1 MIGSKR
7 HAAACLLLVALGAQ
21 AQPVREDRDA
31 GPYVPTPWPIVDDML
46 RLVDVR
52 PDDVLYD
59 LGSGDGRLVIEAAKR
74 YRARGVGVEMQG
86 DLVKSALAGA
96 KREGVADRVKFVQ
109 GDLFETDLHEA
120 TVVTLYLLPR
130 FATRLVPKLRAE
142 LRPGA
147 RVVSHDYPLSPWP
160 ADKVL
165 TFDLDEKEFISGT
178 TRTNLYF
185 YVVPARVAGTWEVTL
200 PRALSRRALEMRIV
214 QEPDALSGTARAA
227 SEAVPL
233 RDLKV
238 QAERIRFGMF
248 IERRLLELRGTVSG
262 RAMSGEVRWDADRET
277 RREPWT
283 ARLLPA
289 AR

>member
-21 AQPVREDRDA
+21 AQPVKEDRDA

>member
-1 MIGSKR
+1 MNPAPRSFAGLC
-7 HAAACLLLVALGAQ
+7 ALLVALAAH
-21 AQPVREDRDA
+21 AQPAPDDNVA

-52 PDDVLYD
+52 AGDVLYD

-74 YRARGVGVEMQG
+74 YGARGLGVELQA
-86 DLVKSALAGA
+86 DLVKAALAAA

-109 GDLFETDLHEA
+109 GDLFETDLRDA

-165 TFDLDEKEFISGT
+165 TFDLDEKEAISGT
-178 TRTNLYF
+178 TRTNLYY
-185 YVVPARVAGTWEVTL
+185 YVVPARVAGSWELAL
-200 PRALSRRALEMRIV
+200 PRALSRRPLPVQII
-214 QEPDALSGTARAA
+214 QEPDALTGSVRAGRDTL
-227 SEAVPL
+227 PL

-238 QAERIRFGMF
+238 RADRIRFGLL
-248 IERRLLELRGTVSG
+248 IERRLVDLSGTVSG
-262 RAMSGEVRWDADRET
+262 QTMSGEARWADKHDAWSAKYKG
-277 RREPWT
+277 PS
-283 ARLLPA
+283 AH
-289 AR
+289 

>member
-1 MIGSKR
+1 MIGASKTCI
-7 HAAACLLLVALGAQ
+7 AACLVLVALATR
-21 AQPVREDRDA
+21 AQPVPEDRDA
-31 GPYVPTPWPIVDDML
+31 GPYVPTPWPVVDDML

-86 DLVKSALAGA
+86 DLVKRAIAGA

-130 FATRLVPKLRAE
+130 FATRLVPKLLAE

-147 RVVSHDYPLSPWP
+147 RVVSHDYPLGPWP

-185 YVVPARVAGTWEVTL
+185 YVVPARVSGTWELTL
-200 PRALSRRALEMRIV
+200 PRALSRGALEVRIA
-214 QEPDALSGTARAA
+214 QEPDALSGTVRAGR
-227 SEAVPL
+227 ETLPL

-238 QAERIRFGMF
+238 QAERIRFGLF
-248 IERRLLELRGTVSG
+248 LERRLLELRGTVSG
-262 RAMSGEVRWDADRET
+262 AAMSGEVRWDANRRET
-277 RREPWT
+277 WT
-283 ARLLPA
+283 ARQVPA

>member
-1 MIGSKR
+1 MTRGSR
-7 HAAACLLLVALGAQ
+7 SIAVGILLVALGAQ
-21 AQPVREDRDA
+21 AQPVPEDRDA

-52 PDDVLYD
+52 PTDVLYD

-74 YRARGVGVEMQG
+74 YGARGVGVELQG
-86 DLVKSALAGA
+86 DLVKTALAGA
-96 KREGVADRVKFVQ
+96 KREGVADRVRFVQ
-109 GDLFETDLHEA
+109 GDLFETDLHDA

-185 YVVPARVAGTWEVTL
+185 YVVPARVSGTWDLTL
-200 PRALSRRALEMRIV
+200 PRALAPRAPGPDRAGARRPLRHGARRAR
-214 QEPDALSGTARAA
+214 EPAAARPQGAGGPHPLRAA
-227 SEAVPL
+227 L
-233 RDLKV
+233 RAPAPRPARDRV
-238 QAERIRFGMF
+238 RQDHVG
-248 IERRLLELRGTVSG
+248 RGALG
-262 RAMSGEVRWDADRET
+262 R
-277 RREPWT
+277 
-283 ARLLPA
+283 
-289 AR
+289 